1 MKRILGLGMIVAVF
15 MAGCT
20 RPGAETPAT
29 ETVVPPAP
37 VISASGKVVPA
48 LWASLAVQTG
58 GPVKEMLVQV
68 GDAVPAGAVL
78 MRLDDTDAR
87 LAVQQAEAALAAAQ
101 AQAAQLQAG
110 ARPEAIA
117 VAQAQVKATEAAVA
131 QAGAQRQ
138 QLKAGA
144 TEAEIAAA
152 QAQLA
157 EAQAREWAA
166 RDLYNREG
174 WAMGDAATTQLRAA
188 EAARAAAEAQL
199 AQVQGGATA
208 EGRAADASVWGAA
221 AQRDIAQAQ
230 LALLQ
235 ARATPAELA
244 VAEAAVRQAE
254 ATLEVAHAALT
265 RTELRAPFAGTV
277 GTVLV
282 HQGELLTPGQPA
294 LIIGDLSG
302 LRVETTDLSELDVAR
317 VQPGQAVTVTF
328 DALPDLT
335 LPGTVARIAPMS
347 TPGQSAVNYQVVVE
361 LARLDP
367 ALRWGMT
374 AFVDIQWQP

>member
-1 MKRILGLGMIVAVF
+1 MKQILVLVMLVVLLTGC
-15 MAGCT
+15 AGPEGEVT
-20 RPGAETPAT
+20 AT

-37 VISASGKVVPA
+37 VISASGKVVPER
-48 LWASLAVQTG
+48 WASLTVQTG
-58 GPVKEMLVQV
+58 GVIQEVLVQV
-68 GDAVPAGAVL
+68 GDPVPAGAVL
-78 MRLDDTDAR
+78 LRLDDTEAR

-101 AQAAQLQAG
+101 AQRARLQAG
-110 ARPEAIA
+110 TRPEAIA
-117 VAQAQVKATEAAVA
+117 VAEAQVRAAEAAVA
-131 QAGAQRQ
+131 QASAQRQ

-208 EGRAADASVWGAA
+208 EGRAADATVWGAV
-221 AQRDIAQAQ
+221 AQKEVAQAQ

-235 ARATPAELA
+235 APATPEELA
-244 VAEAAVRQAE
+244 VAEAAVQQAE
-254 ATLEVAHAALT
+254 AALAVARTALV

-277 GTVLV
+277 GAVFV

-294 LIIGDLSG
+294 LIIGDLST

-317 VQPGQAVTVTF
+317 LQPGQTVVVTF
-328 DALPDLT
+328 DALPDLS
-335 LPGTVARIAPMS
+335 LPGTVARLAPMS

-361 LARLDP
+361 LAQLDP
-367 ALRWGMT
+367 GLRWGMT